1 MRLSII
7 QIFALILALGVSAA
21 PPQDNEPSTDTSMR
35 NGKTGNGGSGKGKGS
50 SSGSTAP
57 SKDHKSKDNSK
68 GNGNTANGSS
78 GGGKGS
84 SSGSTSPSK
93 DHKPKDN
100 SKGNGN
106 TANGGSGGGK
116 GSSSGSTA
124 PPKNHNPGHGVS
136 KGNGTTTSGGSAPNA
151 PMTTPGPSMGNGTAT
166 TGGKVPKSAGTSIL
180 KAAQTIAAGASFDGK
195 LIMYDRGTPCT
206 GQQERG
212 DEAAVFQIE
221 HGGSISNVIIGPN
234 QSEGIHC
241 QGACTLT
248 NVWWP
253 EVCEDAF
260 TIKNQA
266 AGETTRIIGG
276 GAFNAQDKVLQHNG
290 GGTLDVSNF
299 TVIGFG
305 KLYRACGNCAQST
318 NRHVKMSNIMA
329 TNGEI
334 LAGVN
339 GNFGDTA
346 IIKNSRVHNVSSI
359 CTNFKGVTKGTEP
372 SIVSSGADGKVCIYG
387 SDVISQ

>member
-21 PPQDNEPSTDTSMR
+21 PPQDNKPSTDTSMR
-35 NGKTGNGGSGKGKGS
+35 NSKTGNGGSGK
-50 SSGSTAP
+50 
-57 SKDHKSKDNSK
+57 
-68 GNGNTANGSS
+68 
-78 GGGKGS
+78 GKGS

-106 TANGGSGGGK
+106 TANGGSGGGSGGGK

-151 PMTTPGPSMGNGTAT
+151 PMTTPGRSMGNGTAT